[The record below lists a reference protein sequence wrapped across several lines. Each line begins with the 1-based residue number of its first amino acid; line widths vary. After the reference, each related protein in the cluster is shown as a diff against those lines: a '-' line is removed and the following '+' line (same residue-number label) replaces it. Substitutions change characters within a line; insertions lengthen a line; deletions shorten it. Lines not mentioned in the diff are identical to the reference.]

1 MLRSTPLQ
9 LLSVVKIAPGS
20 GAAFSAPPASND
32 PIARAAII
40 APRVNVN
47 VVISFISIFLGL
59 VCFECDRSYGY
70 TGEILF
76 GLVGRDLYIS
86 YLLLRKW
93 RAEFIPESHAFI
105 CLPI

>member
-1 MLRSTPLQ
+1 MLRLTPLQ
-9 LLSVVKIAPGS
+9 MLSVVKIAPGS
-20 GAAFSAPPASND
+20 GAARSTLGASNN

-47 VVISFISIFLGL
+47 VFISFISIFLGL
-59 VCFECDRSYGY
+59 VCFQCDRSYGY

-86 YLLLRKW
+86 HLLLRKW
-93 RAEFIPESHAFI
+93 RGGVHPGKARIY
-105 CLPI
+105 L